1 MHSLKEIQLKCN
13 KQFILN
19 FDGGELSSDGGLLM
33 IKEFL
38 HALGIEKLLKNS
50 FKTNDTALFRIHK
63 DDENL
68 LQTLCQIFGA
78 YYEDNCADELRH
90 DPVFSAVIGKEA
102 LVSQPTLS
110 RFFNRM
116 DAETLRQFDGVM
128 CQLRKKIYSI
138 RMPQFVLFDIDA
150 TLLPT

>member
-13 KQFILN
+13 KQFIIN
-19 FDGGELSSDGGLLM
+19 FDGGALSSDGGLLM

-38 HALGIEKLLKNS
+38 HAHGIEKLLKNS
-50 FKTNDTALFRIHK
+50 FKTNDPALFRIHK

-68 LQTLCQIFGA
+68 LQMLYLIFGT

-90 DPVFSAVIGKEA
+90 DPVFASVLGKDA
-102 LVSQPTLS
+102 LASQPTLS
-110 RFFNRM
+110 WFFNRM
-116 DAETLRQFDGVM
+116 DEDTLRQFDDIM

-138 RMPQFVLFDIDA
+138 QTP
-150 TLLPT
+150 

>member
-50 FKTNDTALFRIHK
+50 FKTNDTALFRIYK
-63 DDENL
+63 DAENL
-68 LQTLCQIFGA
+68 LQTLYQLFGA
-78 YYEDNCADELRH
+78 YRH
-90 DPVFSAVIGKEA
+90 
-102 LVSQPTLS
+102 
-110 RFFNRM
+110 
-116 DAETLRQFDGVM
+116 
-128 CQLRKKIYSI
+128 
-138 RMPQFVLFDIDA
+138 
-150 TLLPT
+150 